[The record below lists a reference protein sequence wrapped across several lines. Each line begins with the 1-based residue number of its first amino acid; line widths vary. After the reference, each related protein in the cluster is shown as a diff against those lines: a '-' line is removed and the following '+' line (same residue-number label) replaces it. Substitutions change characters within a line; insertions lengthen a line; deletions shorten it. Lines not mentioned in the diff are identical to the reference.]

1 MNLILTGLNRL
12 FALQHRCLAQHYGH
26 NQIRH
31 FQARALAIIS
41 LALGLI
47 LIVFTLAFAL
57 TNSSLIAPET
67 KLVFMPLKVLMSMA
81 FVTSYV
87 ALLKGREAWARR
99 VIGITLVGGVMLG
112 VVLTGGFPKS
122 VAAPILLLPAITFFC
137 LYGARAGLLMA
148 ILMPLL
154 TLAMYLAE
162 AVFQVPLPNY
172 TSTANPAVNLAFV
185 MVASHLV
192 AVMAIAARQP

>member
-12 FALQHRCLAQHYGH
+12 FVLHRRCLAQHYGH

-137 LYGARAGLLMA
+137 LYGARGSADGDFDASADAGH
-148 ILMPLL
+148 
-154 TLAMYLAE
+154 
-162 AVFQVPLPNY
+162 VFGRGRLSGAAAQL
-172 TSTANPAVNLAFV
+172 
-185 MVASHLV
+185 HLN
-192 AVMAIAARQP
+192 RKPRS